1 MLEVKRFFS
10 GNCFQFHT
18 FDDGML
24 ASGRTSAWGPLL
36 SFAQAKNGKK
46 AKQSKDANHDS
57 MNFQNRERFQRT
69 SLHPATI
76 AYEKVQKLRILHK
89 GKAFYIALTPSL

>member
-1 MLEVKRFFS
+1 MKRFFS

-24 ASGRTSAWGPLL
+24 ASGRASAWGPLL

-57 MNFQNRERFQRT
+57 MNFK
-69 SLHPATI
+69 I
-76 AYEKVQKLRILHK
+76 GK
-89 GKAFYIALTPSL
+89 GFKDLLYTLQP